1 MSTESNKTVARREAE
16 EFEGKGN
23 LKIADEVFAANYRL
37 HFPGYPPMDVEGH
50 KMLISAFRGGFPDM
64 SVIVEEQVSEGNRVT
79 NRVKMT
85 GTNTG
90 NFQGMPASGKQVTIT
105 GINIMRFEGDQIVE
119 IRGVLDVMGLMQ
131 QLGAIPAP
139 AQPEMQ

>member
-1 MSTESNKTVARREAE
+1 MSAETNKTVARREVE

-23 LKIADEVFAANYRL
+23 LKVADEVFAPNYRL

-64 SVIVEEQVSEGNRVT
+64 RVIVEEQVTEGNRVT

-85 GTNTG
+85 GANTG
-90 NFQGMPASGKQVTIT
+90 SFQGMPATGKQVTVV
-105 GINIMRFEGDQIVE
+105 GINIMQFEGNKIVE

-139 AQPEMQ
+139 AQA

>member
-1 MSTESNKTVARREAE
+1 MSAETNKTVARREVE

-23 LKIADEVFAANYRL
+23 LKVADKVFAPAYSL

-50 KMLISAFRGGFPDM
+50 KMLISAFHAGFPDM
-64 SVIVEEQVSEGNRVT
+64 RITVEEQVAEGNRVT
-79 NRVKMT
+79 NRVMLT

-90 NFQGMPASGKQVTIT
+90 DFQGMPPTGKQVTIT
-105 GINIMRFEGDQIVE
+105 GINMMQFEDGQIVE

-131 QLGAIPAP
+131 QLGAIPMP
-139 AQPEMQ
+139 GM

>member
-1 MSTESNKTVARREAE
+1 MTTEMNKTIACREAE

-23 LKIADEVFAANYRL
+23 LNVADEVFAPNYRL

-50 KMLISAFRGGFPDM
+50 KLLMSAFRGGFPDM
-64 SVIVEEQVSEGNRVT
+64 RVIIEEQVAEGNLVT
-79 NRVKMT
+79 NRLKMT

-90 NFQGMPASGKQVTIT
+90 SFQGIPATGKQVTIV
-105 GINIMRFEGDQIVE
+105 GINIMRFEADKIVE

-131 QLGAIPAP
+131 QIGAIPAP
-139 AQPEMQ
+139 AQA